1 MASGDSQ
8 AEADRA
14 AELIQGGADLAGAS
28 VGAAIGLI
36 GGPPGALGG
45 AAAGVAATRL
55 FRRLG
60 SEIHQ
65 RSLGPRQRER
75 VGAAFA
81 VAAQLIAMRLKAG
94 ETPRSDGFFDA
105 SSTGRPPAE
114 ELLEGVLL
122 ASADAYEE
130 WKVPFLGKLYAALV
144 FDEGVSRPFANFLIA
159 LAQRLT
165 CRQLALMAV
174 IWDGD
179 AAPLAARAAQNA
191 PPTQIAFSD
200 ELGLEVDELER
211 LGLVGRGEPGGTP
224 KRGGAT
230 FVDASGLAVTSLTLT
245 GPGKRMYDL
254 MDLRSIPEQA
264 RAEVLADLVRVEP
277 QDPREMGTA
286 NLGPEPPSV

>member
-1 MASGDSQ
+1 
-8 AEADRA
+8 
-14 AELIQGGADLAGAS
+14 
-28 VGAAIGLI
+28 
-36 GGPPGALGG
+36 
-45 AAAGVAATRL
+45 
-55 FRRLG
+55 
-60 SEIHQ
+60 
-65 RSLGPRQRER
+65 
-75 VGAAFA
+75 
-81 VAAQLIAMRLKAG
+81 MRLKAG